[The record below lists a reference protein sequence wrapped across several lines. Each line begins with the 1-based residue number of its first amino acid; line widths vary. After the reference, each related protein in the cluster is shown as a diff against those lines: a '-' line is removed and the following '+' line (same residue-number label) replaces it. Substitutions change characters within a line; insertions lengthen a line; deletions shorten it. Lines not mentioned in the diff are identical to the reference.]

1 MLKKLITALA
11 LVASASV
18 MAAGG
23 PAVKLD
29 KAPINLKD
37 QESLQRGAKLFQN
50 YCLGCHQM
58 QYQRYSR
65 TFRDL
70 GIPQ

>member
-29 KAPINLKD
+29 KAPINFKD
-37 QESLQRGAKLFQN
+37 QESLHRCA
-50 YCLGCHQM
+50 
-58 QYQRYSR
+58 
-65 TFRDL
+65 
-70 GIPQ
+70 